1 MKSVL
6 FLLLLTSFYASA
18 DTGALLSDLNS
29 ASSVTRVYF
38 GRVDRVHEPV
48 QTEVN
53 ASSRAKAEELSGVLR
68 EEALTQMKKLD
79 FQFARFGQP
88 NIFASV
94 LDHESEVIP
103 SFRHVV
109 ETPRLGWSVVDR
121 FAARTSFVVATS
133 RPTAQAKSELMMIIL
148 KVISGR
154 GELLFE
160 ENYNLGLFHLS
171 NNGHKLKIQAS
182 DYASATVAAFIG
194 DADRKKLK
202 SEITFVG
209 KDGESAEMNLTEA
222 ETAELLNLPPRRP
235 SLTSRFKSACSRL
248 VLGKS

>member
-1 MKSVL
+1 MKALLS
-6 FLLLLTSFYASA
+6 LLLVTSFYASA
-18 DTGALLSDLNS
+18 DTGVLLSDS
-29 ASSVTRVYF
+29 KPASSVTRVYF
-38 GRVDRVHEPV
+38 GRIDRVHEPV

-68 EEALTQMKKLD
+68 EEALAQMNKMD
-79 FQFARFGQP
+79 FQFARAGQP
-88 NIFASV
+88 NIFVNV
-94 LDHESEVIP
+94 LGHESAVIP
-103 SFRHVV
+103 SFRNVV

-133 RPTAQAKSELMMIIL
+133 RPTTQAKSELMMIIL